1 MHACSFL
8 MLWALAIG
16 LNEKLYTLKQTKICC
31 FPNNIRL
38 SHLLM
43 NYLIENHHIDIYVT
57 VDMRI

>member
-43 NYLIENHHIDIYVT
+43 NYLIENHHIDIYFE
-57 VDMRI
+57 